1 MSTLKVGD
9 RVKCTCGGT
18 DDCTVQGRVVGIE
31 DNGEARV
38 ACDNGEEVTWRT
50 KYLALVAPA
59 PPVAVAPMAVGD
71 LVYPS
76 GAKVEAG
83 PAFRVT
89 YSAPV
94 WGDSRDII
102 DQLTAAEVNELLKAR
117 ADLLAARDEHR
128 AMRAALDTVRRFL
141 GSHSFAS
148 CSLAAQ
154 RELREVMARVLK
166 ALDAD
171 KAAK

>member
-1 MSTLKVGD
+1 MSKFKVGD
-9 RVKCTCGGT
+9 RVKCTCG
-18 DDCTVQGRVVGIE
+18 DADACTVQGRVVGIE

-50 KYLALVAPA
+50 KYLALIAA
-59 PPVAVAPMAVGD
+59 ATPVAVAPMAIGD
-71 LVYPS
+71 LLHPS

-117 ADLLAARDEHR
+117 ADLLAARDEHL
-128 AMRAALDTVRRFL
+128 AMRAALDKVRVF
-141 GSHSFAS
+141 FAS
-148 CSLAAQ
+148 HRFDSLGVAAG
-154 RELREVMARVLK
+154 REMREVMAVVLK
-166 ALDAD
+166 ALDSD